1 MDSAAPQ
8 HAPGTPTGAPPFTEE
23 IGATLRLTLPLA
35 GGFLCHVGMG
45 LTDTILLGGLGRD
58 ALAAGGL
65 AVAVFSTLT
74 MVLQGFVAGIGI
86 LVAHAQGGRKPGD
99 IPPVLRAGFLLATLA
114 AAPLMIILVWIEPLL
129 LAIGEPPEL
138 ARSVAA
144 YDLILM
150 FGVLPSLWLA
160 AQRSYLTAM
169 HRPRVVMVI
178 SIVALLANGFL
189 NYGLMHGVWG
199 LPAMGYLGS
208 ATATMLV
215 LWGMFAATTVFM
227 GREGLTAAVSG
238 PLKWP
243 VVKEL
248 ASLGWPIAGTYAV
261 EIMLFTAGALMMG
274 VLGPAS
280 LAAHQVSISVASTT
294 FMVPLSAAQAAN
306 VRVGYHMGAGHPIA
320 ARQAG
325 HAAFV
330 LGVGFMAV
338 MAVIMLVAPHQ
349 IAALFNLDP
358 GTTAGAEVVGI
369 VIHLLAISAAFQVF
383 DGAQTIAAG
392 ALRGLK
398 DTRVPLLLAGFSYWG
413 VGFPVAWILGF
424 PLGLGASGIWW
435 GLAVGLAVAALAL
448 GWRFERLSRRI
459 LRTAL

>member
-1 MDSAAPQ
+1 MDSTAL
-8 HAPGTPTGAPPFTEE
+8 HRPPFTQEL
-23 IGATLRLTLPLA
+23 GGTLRLTLPLA

-74 MVLQGFVAGIGI
+74 MVLHGFVAGIGI
-86 LVAHAQGGRKPGD
+86 LVAHAQGGRKFGE

-114 AAPLMIILVWIEPLL
+114 AVPLMIILAWIEPLL

-138 ARSVAA
+138 ARNVAA

-178 SIVALLANGFL
+178 SIAALIANGFL
-189 NYGLMHGVWG
+189 NYGLMHGAWG

-215 LWGMFAATTVFM
+215 LWGMFFATTAFM
-227 GREGLTAAVSG
+227 GREGLKGAVSG
-238 PLKWP
+238 PLHGR
-243 VVKEL
+243 VVQEL

-261 EIMLFTAGALMMG
+261 EILLFTAGALMMG
-274 VLGPAS
+274 VLSPAA
-280 LAAHQVSISVASTT
+280 LAAHQVAISVASTT

-306 VRVGYHMGAGHPIA
+306 VRVGYHMGAGQPVA

-338 MAVIMLVAPHQ
+338 MAMIMLVAPYQ
-349 IAALFNLDP
+349 IARLFNLDP
-358 GTTAGAEVVGI
+358 GVPTDAEVIAI
-369 VIHLLAISAAFQVF
+369 VVHLLAISAAFQVF

-392 ALRGLK
+392 SLRGFK
-398 DTRVPLLLAGFSYWG
+398 DTRIPLLLAGFSYWG
-413 VGFPVAWILGF
+413 VGFPVAWVFAF
-424 PLGLGASGIWW
+424 PLGLGAAGIWW
-435 GLAVGLAVAALAL
+435 GLAVGLAAAAFAL
-448 GWRFERLSRRI
+448 GWRFEWLSRRI
-459 LRTAL
+459 IRAAV

>member
-1 MDSAAPQ
+1 MDSAAAVRPS
-8 HAPGTPTGAPPFTEE
+8 FSEE
-23 IGATLRLTLPLA
+23 LGATLRLTLPLA
-35 GGFLCHVGMG
+35 GGMLCYVGMG

-65 AVAVFSTLT
+65 AVAIFSTLT
-74 MVLQGFVAGIGI
+74 MVLHGFVSGIGI
-86 LVAHAQGGRKPGD
+86 LVAHAQGGRRLHE

-114 AAPLMIILVWIEPLL
+114 ALPLMIILVWIEPLL
-129 LAIGEPPEL
+129 LALGEPADL

-150 FGVLPSLWLA
+150 LGVLPSLWLA

-169 HRPRVVMVI
+169 HRPRVIMVI
-178 SIVALLANGFL
+178 SGLALVANGFL
-189 NYGLMHGVWG
+189 NYGLMHGAWG

-215 LWGMFAATTVFM
+215 LWGMFAATTAFM
-227 GREGLTAAVSG
+227 GREGLAAAVRG
-238 PLKWP
+238 PFDRR
-243 VVKEL
+243 VVVEL

-261 EIMLFTAGALMMG
+261 EILMFTAGALMMG
-274 VLGPAS
+274 ILGPTA
-280 LAAHQVSISVASTT
+280 LAAHQVAISVASTT
-294 FMVPLSAAQAAN
+294 FMVPLSAGQAAN
-306 VRVGYHMGAGHPIA
+306 VRVGYHMGAGLPVA

-338 MAVIMLVAPHQ
+338 MAVIMITAPRE
-349 IAALFNLDP
+349 IARLFNLDP
-358 GTTAGAEVVGI
+358 EIAADADVIAVV
-369 VIHLLAISAAFQVF
+369 VHLLAISAAFQVF

-398 DTRVPLLLAGFSYWG
+398 DTRIPLALAGFGYWG
-413 VGFPVAWILGF
+413 VGFPVAWVLGF
-424 PLGLGASGIWW
+424 PVGMGASGIWW
-435 GLAVGLAVAALAL
+435 GLAVGLAITAFAL
-448 GWRFERLSRRI
+448 GWRFAWLSRRLI
-459 LRTAL
+459 RAASL